1 MSDDTL
7 FQAGSISKSLTA
19 WGILHLVDE
28 GRLLLD
34 DPVGKY
40 LTKWKLS
47 NSEFNNNEVTI
58 RRLLSHTAGL
68 SPHKGY
74 LGVAPGKHLDSIEES
89 LSGKGWLNEPVEVT
103 NKPGS
108 ETIYSGGGYTILQ
121 LVIEEVTGIPFDRYM
136 EEQIMKPLGMKSSS
150 FYNVLKTITFQKLMV
165 ILERSS

>member
-40 LTKWKLS
+40 LTKWKLP

-68 SPHKGY
+68 SAHKGY
-74 LGVAPGKHLDSIEES
+74 LGVHQ
-89 LSGKGWLNEPVEVT
+89 
-103 NKPGS
+103 
-108 ETIYSGGGYTILQ
+108 ETS
-121 LVIEEVTGIPFDRYM
+121 
-136 EEQIMKPLGMKSSS
+136 
-150 FYNVLKTITFQKLMV
+150 
-165 ILERSS
+165 